1 MDNQPSIIKKVKKGG
16 HGAPH
21 GGAWK
26 VAYADFVTAMMAFFL
41 LLWLLNATTEE
52 QKMGISNYFDPTA
65 ISRSARSGSGGVLGG
80 TSITVPGALKSATS
94 PPMISSP
101 LVARPA
107 NDPSKDTNPEG
118 EEAQRGMGEAAAGER
133 GADAKQF
140 IQRGTEMRRPAG
152 QAGNP
157 GEPGALGNEAGLGR
171 AGSTGQDQG
180 RTGASA
186 DAQGNPG
193 QQSDGQGNP
202 GQLSQA
208 QQAQLQQMVQSG
220 QVTQA
225 QINQL
230 SQAQLD
236 KMLGEREDQKL
247 REAAEQVK
255 QAIQD
260 RIDLKSVA
268 ENVKLEITPE
278 GLRIQL
284 IDQDQKS
291 MFPLG
296 SSNMQDSARKLMEEV
311 AKAIAALPN
320 KITISGHTDSTPFK
334 GGVGGYSN
342 WELSADRA
350 NASRRVLV
358 ANGVSDSRLALVVGK
373 ADKDPLMPNDPAAS
387 QNRRISVVVL
397 REQAGTAVGQPRTQ
411 TQAQSPGPAPAQPT
425 ARP

>member
-1 MDNQPSIIKKVKKGG
+1 MDNQPTIIKKIKKGG

-118 EEAQRGMGEAAAGER
+118 EEAQRGIGDAQAGER
-133 GADAKQF
+133 GSDAKQF

-152 QAGNP
+152 QAGQP
-157 GEPGALGNEAGLGR
+157 GEPGSPGDQAGLGR
-171 AGSTGQDQG
+171 AGSSGTDQG
-180 RTGASA
+180 QVSQQS
-186 DAQGNPG
+186 DQQGNPG
-193 QQSDGQGNP
+193 QQSTGQGNP

-208 QQAQLQQMVQSG
+208 Q
-220 QVTQA
+220 
-225 QINQL
+225 
-230 SQAQLD
+230 LD
-236 KMLGEREDQKL
+236 KMLADREDQKL

-296 SSNMQDSARKLMEEV
+296 SANMQDSARKLMEEV
-311 AKAIAALPN
+311 AKIIAPLPN

-358 ANGVSDSRLALVVGK
+358 ANGVSDTRLQLVVGK

-397 REQAGTAVGQPRTQ
+397 REQPPRPAAAPTAPVAPAVPRQ
-411 TQAQSPGPAPAQPT
+411 QSQAQPLVPAQPT

>member
-1 MDNQPSIIKKVKKGG
+1 MDNQPTIIKKIKKGG

-118 EEAQRGMGEAAAGER
+118 EEAQRGIGDAQAGER
-133 GADAKQF
+133 GSDAKQF

-152 QAGNP
+152 QAGQP
-157 GEPGALGNEAGLGR
+157 GEPGSPGDQAGLGR
-171 AGSTGQDQG
+171 AGSSGTDQG
-180 RTGASA
+180 QVSQQS
-186 DAQGNPG
+186 DQQGNPG
-193 QQSDGQGNP
+193 QQSTGQGNP

-208 QQAQLQQMVQSG
+208 Q
-220 QVTQA
+220 
-225 QINQL
+225 
-230 SQAQLD
+230 LD
-236 KMLGEREDQKL
+236 KMLADREDQKL

-296 SSNMQDSARKLMEEV
+296 SANMQDSARKLMEEV
-311 AKAIAALPN
+311 AKIIAPLPN

-350 NASRRVLV
+350 NARRRVLV
-358 ANGVSDSRLALVVGK
+358 ANGVSDTRLQLVVGK

-397 REQAGTAVGQPRTQ
+397 REQPPRPAAAPTAPVAPAVPRQ
-411 TQAQSPGPAPAQPT
+411 QSQAQPLVPAQPT

>member
-1 MDNQPSIIKKVKKGG
+1 MDNQPTIIKKIKKGG

-118 EEAQRGMGEAAAGER
+118 QEAQRGMGDAAAGER
-133 GADAKQF
+133 GSDAKQF

-152 QAGNP
+152 QAGQP
-157 GEPGALGNEAGLGR
+157 GEPGTPGDQAGLGR
-171 AGSTGQDQG
+171 AGSSGQDQG
-180 RTGASA
+180 RAGQQS
-186 DAQGNPG
+186 DQQGNPG
-193 QQSDGQGNP
+193 QQTEGQGNP

-208 QQAQLQQMVQSG
+208 QMAALQQMVQNG
-220 QVTQA
+220 QISQA
-225 QINQL
+225 QLAQL

-236 KMLGEREDQKL
+236 KLMADRDEQKL

-268 ENVKLEITPE
+268 ENVKLEIVPE

-296 SSNMQDSARKLMEEV
+296 SANMQDSARHLMEAV
-311 AKAIAALPN
+311 AKIISSLPN

-358 ANGVSDSRLALVVGK
+358 ANGVSDSRLQLVVGK
-373 ADKDPLMPNDPAAS
+373 ADKDPLLPNEPNAS

-397 REQAGTAVGQPRTQ
+397 REPAPGASAAPRQ
-411 TQAQSPGPAPAQPT
+411 QSQAQTPAAQPT

>member
-1 MDNQPSIIKKVKKGG
+1 MDNQPTIIKKIKKGG

-118 EEAQRGMGEAAAGER
+118 EEAQRGIGDAQAGER
-133 GADAKQF
+133 GSDAKQF

-152 QAGNP
+152 QAGQP
-157 GEPGALGNEAGLGR
+157 GEPGSPGDQAGLGR
-171 AGSTGQDQG
+171 AGSSGTDQG
-180 RTGASA
+180 QVGQQS
-186 DAQGNPG
+186 DQQGNPG
-193 QQSDGQGNP
+193 QQSTGQGNP

-208 QQAQLQQMVQSG
+208 Q
-220 QVTQA
+220 
-225 QINQL
+225 
-230 SQAQLD
+230 LD
-236 KMLGEREDQKL
+236 KMLADREDQKL

-296 SSNMQDSARKLMEEV
+296 SANMQDSARKLMEEV
-311 AKAIAALPN
+311 EKIIAPLPN

-358 ANGVSDSRLALVVGK
+358 ANGVSDTRLQLVVGK

-397 REQAGTAVGQPRTQ
+397 REQPPRPAAAPTAPVAPAVPRQ
-411 TQAQSPGPAPAQPT
+411 QSQAQPLVPAQPT

>member
-1 MDNQPSIIKKVKKGG
+1 MDNQPTIIKKIKKGG

-118 EEAQRGMGEAAAGER
+118 EEAQRGIGDAKAGER
-133 GADAKQF
+133 GSDAKQF

-152 QAGNP
+152 QAGQP
-157 GEPGALGNEAGLGR
+157 GEPGSPGDQAGLGR
-171 AGSTGQDQG
+171 AGSSGTDQG
-180 RTGASA
+180 QVGQQS
-186 DAQGNPG
+186 DQQGNPG
-193 QQSDGQGNP
+193 QQSTGQGNP

-208 QQAQLQQMVQSG
+208 Q
-220 QVTQA
+220 
-225 QINQL
+225 
-230 SQAQLD
+230 LD
-236 KMLGEREDQKL
+236 KMLADREDQKL

-296 SSNMQDSARKLMEEV
+296 SANMQEGARKLMEEV
-311 AKAIAALPN
+311 AKIISPLPN

-358 ANGVSDSRLALVVGK
+358 ANGVSDTRLQLVVGK
-373 ADKDPLMPNDPAAS
+373 ADKDPLMPNEPAAS

-397 REQAGTAVGQPRTQ
+397 REQPGAATGTPPRQ
-411 TQAQSPGPAPAQPT
+411 QSQAQSPAPAQPT